1 MTDKEKKIFHQ
12 FLYARGALTL
22 FRGALKSYGFYTKDF
37 KEHEANVSAIFAI
50 RYSFPWDK
58 VIDKYYWERINDKW
72 ENVCIKEG
80 LSDLHIYSDDPNRVK
95 TAIRELFGEE
105 QWTKNNKNIKD
116 MNDFIYHD
124 FTTSNRGGKKMGK
137 DEFSLNITDKNH
149 SVTFNQEISNLVK
162 GKGIKKMRI
171 MENAITGE
179 LYFVF
184 NHTDGVSVNF
194 TGQSSGRPSRMPNA
208 TFNNKKLASFLVEKL
223 GLGDGRHV
231 LKLSGNLAKTEDF
244 LTFKILGSAG

>member
-1 MTDKEKKIFHQ
+1 M
-12 FLYARGALTL
+12 

-37 KEHEANVSAIFAI
+37 KVHEANVSAIFAI

-72 ENVCIKEG
+72 ENVCIKKG

-105 QWTKNNKNIKD
+105 QWTKKHKIIEN

-124 FTTSNRGGKKMGK
+124 FPVSNRGGKKMGK
-137 DEFSLNITDKNH
+137 DEFSLNLTDKSNA
-149 SVTFNQEISNLVK
+149 VTFNQDTSNQVK
-162 GKGIKKMRI
+162 EAGFKKMRV
-171 MENAITGE
+171 MENVITGE

-208 TFNNKKLASFLVEKL
+208 TFNNKRLASFLVSKL
-223 GLGDGRHV
+223 RLQEGRHI
-231 LKLSGNLAKTEDF
+231 LKLSGNLAKTDDY
-244 LTFKILGSAG
+244 LTFKILGKDK